1 MSQNNI
7 DQDHDSDM
15 DEEFEDVPI
24 TQSNNT
30 SEPTP
35 TPISTGER
43 KWTPSLSLPPQQS
56 PPIPGSQEETQL
68 RGRLS
73 TGIERITYRQMKSE
87 MGMDAPDTHISH
99 RKYESFAELSTEV
112 EHLIDM
118 LWASSSRKLTP
129 NPSSQYPYGVY
140 FSQIR
145 SILITFCFNPAS
157 IQTEGLITL
166 AGIVEMAL
174 PTHPFDGRTTLSLLH
189 KFDSVF
195 VALCT
200 GFHPLTGAP
209 LLEAG
214 AGNSERRPLVTQTQK
229 VRIRSLAETTRLKVF
244 SVVGED
250 AEGDDDAEGWVL
262 EATKVYDGVLMLLGD
277 SGDM

>member
-7 DQDHDSDM
+7 DHDSDL

-24 TQSNNT
+24 NKSNNT
-30 SEPTP
+30 SQPT
-35 TPISTGER
+35 SQR
-43 KWTPSLSLPPQQS
+43 KWTPSLSLPPQQPS
-56 PPIPGSQEETQL
+56 PIPGSQEETQL

-99 RKYESFAELSTEV
+99 RKYESFAELSAEV
-112 EHLIDM
+112 ENLIDM
-118 LWASSSRKLTP
+118 LWASSSP
-129 NPSSQYPYGVY
+129 
-140 FSQIR
+140 
-145 SILITFCFNPAS
+145 S

-189 KFDSVF
+189 KFDQVF

-200 GFHPLTGAP
+200 GLHPLTGEP

-214 AGNSERRPLVTQTQK
+214 DSERPLVTQTQK

-250 AEGDDDAEGWVL
+250 AEDAEGDEDAEGWVL

>member
-99 RKYESFAELSTEV
+99 RKYESFAELSAEV

-118 LWASSSRKLTP
+118 LWASSSP
-129 NPSSQYPYGVY
+129 
-140 FSQIR
+140 
-145 SILITFCFNPAS
+145 S